1 VILDELGEEFWRGTD
16 TKVVCGK
23 IKELYQQCQS
33 EAMLIACGTNN
44 AKLVSE
50 RFGTNAAQY
59 ARDAYKEQLSKLR
72 KR

>member
-1 VILDELGEEFWRGTD
+1 
-16 TKVVCGK
+16 
-23 IKELYQQCQS
+23 
-33 EAMLIACGTNN
+33 MLVACGTNN
-44 AKLVSE
+44 AKLISE